1 MKFIK
6 RLNIFLNKPK
16 VFCIGM
22 NKTGTSTMTKIF
34 KELNFRVAPQI
45 KQEKKIGEIKS
56 QNEILTKLKQLK
68 NKTVIFI
75 THDSKIKKHCD
86 EIYLLK
92 NNTLKKL
99 INENSI

>member
-34 KELNFRVAPQI
+34 KELNLIA
-45 KQEKKIGEIKS
+45 
-56 QNEILTKLKQLK
+56 
-68 NKTVIFI
+68 
-75 THDSKIKKHCD
+75 DSCND
-86 EIYLLK
+86 YYYAL
-92 NNTLKKL
+92 
-99 INENSI
+99 

>member
-45 KQEKKIGEIKS
+45 KQEKKKLG
-56 QNEILTKLKQLK
+56 KLKVKMKYLKLK
-68 NKTVIFI
+68 NFVGNIIFFKICRFLREIFI
-75 THDSKIKKHCD
+75 KILIK
-86 EIYLLK
+86 YFLK
-92 NNTLKKL
+92 VNLF
-99 INENSI
+99 